1 MKNSLLPI
9 ALTLALLSSIGTAQ
23 QCPIGCQ
30 SKIDALRNE
39 VAALERGSN
48 QVPYFQK
55 FILTP
60 TQQDPS
66 HNLFV
71 ERILPNYLDLLL
83 VHITMDHKVTAVLL
97 PSATPLLADAHAQG
111 PNQATFSSN
120 CRNSGNAPAPAK
132 VAVSLGVL
140 RQDASGN
147 DVFGIR
153 VTVDGCNPT
162 TGQIPVEVTVLS
174 KL

>member
-1 MKNSLLPI
+1 MKSSLLSVVLMI
-9 ALTLALLSSIGTAQ
+9 ATVSGTGMAQ

-60 TQQDPS
+60 TQQES
-66 HNLFV
+66 SRNLLV
-71 ERILPNYLDLLL
+71 ERVLPNYLDVLL
-83 VHITMDHKVTAVLL
+83 VHVAIDRKVTAVLL
-97 PSATPLLADAHAQG
+97 PSSTPLQADLPAPA
-111 PNQATFSSN
+111 PNQAIFSSA
-120 CRNSGNAPAPAK
+120 CRVSGGVSAPAK
-132 VAVSLGVL
+132 VAVSLGLL
-140 RQDASGN
+140 RQDSSRN
-147 DVFGIR
+147 SVFGVR

-162 TGQIPVEVTVLS
+162 SGQIPVEITVLS

>member
-1 MKNSLLPI
+1 MKSSLLSI
-9 ALTLALLSSIGTAQ
+9 MLTIVAAGTATAQ
-23 QCPIGCQ
+23 QCPVGCQ

-71 ERILPNYLDLLL
+71 ERILPNYLDVLL
-83 VHITMDHKVTAVLL
+83 VHVTMDHKVTAVLL
-97 PSATPLLADAHAQG
+97 PSATPLLADAPAQT
-111 PNQATFSSN
+111 PNRAIFQSN
-120 CRNSGNAPAPAK
+120 CRSSGNASAPAK
-132 VAVSLGVL
+132 IAVSLGLL

-153 VTVDGCNPT
+153 VTVDGCNAI

>member
-1 MKNSLLPI
+1 MKRSLLSFMLMI
-9 ALTLALLSSIGTAQ
+9 MAVSGTATAQ

-66 HNLFV
+66 HNLLV
-71 ERILPNYLDLLL
+71 ERILPNYLDVLL

-97 PSATPLLADAHAQG
+97 PSATPLLADAPAQA

-120 CRNSGNAPAPAK
+120 CRTSGNASAPAQ
-132 VAVSLGVL
+132 VAVSLGLL
-140 RQDASGN
+140 RQDAFGN